1 MDLANSIRQT
11 SKVGSGALAVFIVL
25 MSGAHAD
32 AARLSPQTLVGS
44 EALANLRGK
53 TVLLAGATGNN
64 GRVVL
69 RQLAALGV
77 QVRAMTR
84 DAAGARKEL
93 GAQFDWVEADVT
105 RPETLAAA
113 MQGVNVVID
122 AVATMMPFGSNRSER
137 VDYEGTINLARAAK
151 AAGATRF
158 VIITSSVS
166 GKKDHFLNYIGGNV
180 LIWKGRAEEELMKSG
195 LEYVVVGPTAMT
207 DDPGGVQPIQI
218 FSRDKYQS
226 GMRITREDVATV
238 VIAAAALPDAANRT
252 FSVANGVGPPMADWH
267 RAFRNMPAK

>member
-11 SKVGSGALAVFIVL
+11 SKVGSGALAVFIGL

>member
-1 MDLANSIRQT
+1 MDFSNSIRQT
-11 SKVGSGALAVFIVL
+11 SMAGTGALAVLIGL
-25 MSGAHAD
+25 LSSPHAD
-32 AARLSPQTLVGS
+32 AARLSPQALVGS
-44 EALANLRGK
+44 EALASLRGK
-53 TVLLAGATGNN
+53 TVLLAGATGKN

-69 RQLAALGV
+69 RQLVALGV
-77 QVRAMTR
+77 HVRAMTR
-84 DAAGARKEL
+84 NAADARKEI
-93 GAQFDWVEADVT
+93 GAQFEWVEADVT
-105 RPETLAAA
+105 VPASLTAA
-113 MQGVNVVID
+113 MKGVNVVID
-122 AVATMMPFGSNRSER
+122 AVATAMPFGSNRSER

-238 VIAAAALPDAANRT
+238 VITAAGLPDAANRT
-252 FSVANGVGPPMADWH
+252 FSVANGLGPPMADWH

>member
-1 MDLANSIRQT
+1 MDLANSTRQAGLA
-11 SKVGSGALAVFIVL
+11 GSGALAVLIGLF
-25 MSGAHAD
+25 SGAHAD

-44 EALANLRGK
+44 EALANLHGK

-77 QVRAMTR
+77 KVRAMTR
-84 DAAGARKEL
+84 DAANARAKI
-93 GAQFDWVEADVT
+93 GAQFEWVEADVT
-105 RPETLAAA
+105 RPETLTAA

-252 FSVANGVGPPMADWH
+252 FSVANGIGPPMADWH

>member
-1 MDLANSIRQT
+1 MA
-11 SKVGSGALAVFIVL
+11 GSGALAVLIGL
-25 MSGAHAD
+25 LSGAHAD

-44 EALANLRGK
+44 EALVNLRGK
-53 TVLLAGATGNN
+53 TVLLAGATGKN

-77 QVRAMTR
+77 HVRAMTR
-84 DAAGARKEL
+84 DAADARKEF
-93 GAQFDWVEADVT
+93 GAQFEWVEADVT
-105 RPETLAAA
+105 VPESLTAA
-113 MQGVNVVID
+113 MKGVNVVID
-122 AVATMMPFGSNRSER
+122 AVATAMPFGSNRSER

-218 FSRDKYQS
+218 FSRDKYRS

-238 VIAAAALPDAANRT
+238 VIAAAGLPDAANRT
-252 FSVANGVGPPMADWH
+252 FSVANGLGPPKADWH
-267 RAFRNMPAK
+267 RSFRNMPAK

>member
-1 MDLANSIRQT
+1 MDLANSTRQ
-11 SKVGSGALAVFIVL
+11 VGIAGSGALAVLIGLF
-25 MSGAHAD
+25 SSPHAD
-32 AARLSPQTLVGS
+32 AARLSPQVLVGS

-69 RQLAALGV
+69 RQLAVLGV
-77 QVRAMTR
+77 HVRAMTR
-84 DAAGARKEL
+84 DAADAREEI
-93 GAQFDWVEADVT
+93 GAQHEWVEADVT
-105 RPETLAAA
+105 RPETLMAA
-113 MQGVNVVID
+113 MKGVNVVID
-122 AVATMMPFGSNRSER
+122 AVATAMPFGANRSER

-195 LEYVVVGPTAMT
+195 LEYVVVGPTGMT

-218 FSRDKYQS
+218 FSRDKYRS

-252 FSVANGVGPPMADWH
+252 FSVANGIGPPRADWH

>member
-1 MDLANSIRQT
+1 MDSANSTRQA
-11 SKVGSGALAVFIVL
+11 SMAGSSALALL
-25 MSGAHAD
+25 MGLFSSPHAD
-32 AARLSPQTLVGS
+32 AARLSPQSLVGG

-77 QVRAMTR
+77 HVRAMTR
-84 DAAGARKEL
+84 DVADAREEI
-93 GAQFDWVEADVT
+93 GAQFEWVQADVT
-105 RPETLAAA
+105 VPETLTAA
-113 MQGVNVVID
+113 MQGVNVVIS
-122 AVATMMPFGSNRSER
+122 AVATAMPFGSNRSER
-137 VDYEGTINLARAAK
+137 VDYDGTINLARAAK

-218 FSRDKYQS
+218 FSRDKYRS

-252 FSVANGVGPPMADWH
+252 FSVANGIGPPLADWH

>member
-11 SKVGSGALAVFIVL
+11 SMAGSGVLAVLIGL
-25 MSGAHAD
+25 LSGAHAD

-53 TVLLAGATGNN
+53 TVLLAGATGKN

-77 QVRAMTR
+77 HVRAMTR
-84 DAAGARKEL
+84 DAADAREEI
-93 GAQFDWVEADVT
+93 GAQFEWVEADVT

-113 MQGVNVVID
+113 MKGVNVVID
-122 AVATMMPFGSNRSER
+122 AVATAMPFGSNRSER

-238 VIAAAALPDAANRT
+238 VITAAGLPDAANRT
-252 FSVANGVGPPMADWH
+252 FSVANGIGPPMADWH

>member
-1 MDLANSIRQT
+1 MA
-11 SKVGSGALAVFIVL
+11 GSSALALL
-25 MSGAHAD
+25 MGLFSSPHAD
-32 AARLSPQTLVGS
+32 AARLSPQTLVGG

-77 QVRAMTR
+77 HVRAMTR
-84 DAAGARKEL
+84 DVADAREEI
-93 GAQFDWVEADVT
+93 GAQFEWVQADVT
-105 RPETLAAA
+105 VPETLTAA
-113 MQGVNVVID
+113 MQGVNVVIS
-122 AVATMMPFGSNRSER
+122 AVATAMPFGSNRSER
-137 VDYEGTINLARAAK
+137 VDYDGTINLARAAK

-218 FSRDKYQS
+218 FSRDKYRS

-252 FSVANGVGPPMADWH
+252 FSVANGIGPPLADWH